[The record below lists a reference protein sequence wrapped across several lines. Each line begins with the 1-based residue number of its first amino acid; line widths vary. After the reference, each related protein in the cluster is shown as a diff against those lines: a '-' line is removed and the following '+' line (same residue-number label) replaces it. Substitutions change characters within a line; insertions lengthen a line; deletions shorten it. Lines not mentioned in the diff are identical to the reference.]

1 MVEDI
6 KKLKSISKLIKEYY
20 ECLIDEELE
29 IPKNTLRIELYKS
42 RLKTT
47 INEENKVLDNILKE
61 YSIDIVRDYLT
72 KEKESANELDELI
85 IERLLNKINSITS
98 KVLYKEELIS
108 TIGKETYFLS
118 LAILEDIIKDHPE
131 LKDKLIVS
139 IYKSYF
145 TSKTIEIEEEIIANN
160 FSINEHPA
168 ITTDTLAE
176 FYRVPIGI
184 HDDKKD
190 VVLYIFFEKGIKVL
204 NVLTKYTR
212 DYDLIYIV
220 ISYIRALILQASDKE
235 IFIMVINDILNLEKY
250 KPIHKYLAEI
260 LKKLEEDRQIPI
272 YINVEVQNGRH

>member
-6 KKLKSISKLIKEYY
+6 NKLKRISKLIKEYY

-61 YSIDIVRDYLT
+61 YSIDKVRDYLT

-250 KPIHKYLAEI
+250 KPIHKYLFEI
-260 LKKLEEDRQIPI
+260 LKKMEEDRQIPI
-272 YINVEVQNGRH
+272 YINVEVQNGRY

>member
-6 KKLKSISKLIKEYY
+6 NKLKSITKLIKEYY

-131 LKDKLIVS
+131 LKAKLIVS
-139 IYKSYF
+139 IYQSYF

-204 NVLTKYTR
+204 KVLAKYTR

-272 YINVEVQNGRH
+272 YINVEVQNGRY

>member
-6 KKLKSISKLIKEYY
+6 NKLKRISKLIKEYY

-61 YSIDIVRDYLT
+61 YSIDKVRDYLT

>member
-6 KKLKSISKLIKEYY
+6 NKLKRISKLIKEYY

-131 LKDKLIVS
+131 LKAKLIVS
-139 IYKSYF
+139 IYQSYF

-204 NVLTKYTR
+204 NILTKYTR

-272 YINVEVQNGRH
+272 YINVEVQNGRY

>member
-6 KKLKSISKLIKEYY
+6 NKLKRISKLIKEYY

-61 YSIDIVRDYLT
+61 YSIDKVRDYLT

-118 LAILEDIIKDHPE
+118 LTILEDIIKDHPE

-204 NVLTKYTR
+204 NVLAKYTR

-250 KPIHKYLAEI
+250 KPIHKYLFEI
-260 LKKLEEDRQIPI
+260 LKKMEEDRQIPI
-272 YINVEVQNGRH
+272 YINVEVQNGRY

>member
-6 KKLKSISKLIKEYY
+6 NKLKRISKLIKEYY

-29 IPKNTLRIELYKS
+29 IELYKS

-61 YSIDIVRDYLT
+61 YSIDKVRDYLT

-250 KPIHKYLAEI
+250 KPIHKYLFEI
-260 LKKLEEDRQIPI
+260 LKKMEEDRQIPI
-272 YINVEVQNGRH
+272 YINVEVQNGRY

>member
-6 KKLKSISKLIKEYY
+6 NKLKSISKLIKEYY

-29 IPKNTLRIELYKS
+29 MPKNTLRIELYKS

-61 YSIDIVRDYLT
+61 YSIDKVRDYLT

-118 LAILEDIIKDHPE
+118 LTILEDIIKDHPE

-250 KPIHKYLAEI
+250 KPIHKYLFEI
-260 LKKLEEDRQIPI
+260 LKKMEEDRQIPI
-272 YINVEVQNGRH
+272 YINVEVQNGRY

>member
-6 KKLKSISKLIKEYY
+6 NKLKRISKLIKEYY

-61 YSIDIVRDYLT
+61 YSIDKVRDYLT

-235 IFIMVINDILNLEKY
+235 IFIMAINDLLADDTY
-250 KPIHKYLAEI
+250 KPIHKYLSEI

-272 YINVEVQNGRH
+272 YINVEVQNGRY

>member
-6 KKLKSISKLIKEYY
+6 NKLKRISKLIKEYY

-29 IPKNTLRIELYKS
+29 MPKNTLRIELYKS

-61 YSIDIVRDYLT
+61 YSIDKVRDYLT

-118 LAILEDIIKDHPE
+118 LAILEDIIKDHSE
-131 LKDKLIVS
+131 LKAKLIVS

-220 ISYIRALILQASDKE
+220 ISYIRALILQARDKE

-250 KPIHKYLAEI
+250 KPIHKYLFEI
-260 LKKLEEDRQIPI
+260 LKKMEEDRQIPI
-272 YINVEVQNGRH
+272 YINVEVQNGRY

>member
-6 KKLKSISKLIKEYY
+6 NKLKRISKLIKEYY

-29 IPKNTLRIELYKS
+29 MPKNTLRIELYKS

-61 YSIDIVRDYLT
+61 YSIDKVRDYLT

-118 LAILEDIIKDHPE
+118 LTILEDIIKDHPE

>member
-6 KKLKSISKLIKEYY
+6 NKLKRISKLIKEYY

-61 YSIDIVRDYLT
+61 YSIDKVRDYLT

-272 YINVEVQNGRH
+272 YINVEVQNGRY

>member
-6 KKLKSISKLIKEYY
+6 NKLKRISKLIKEYY

-61 YSIDIVRDYLT
+61 YSIDKVRDYLT

-139 IYKSYF
+139 IYQSYF

-168 ITTDTLAE
+168 ITTDTLAD

-272 YINVEVQNGRH
+272 YINVEVQNGRY

>member
-6 KKLKSISKLIKEYY
+6 NKLKRISKLIKEYY

-29 IPKNTLRIELYKS
+29 IPKNVLRIELYKS

-61 YSIDIVRDYLT
+61 YSLDIVRDYLT
-72 KEKESANELDELI
+72 KEKESTNELDELI
-85 IERLLNKINSITS
+85 IERLLNKINSITP

-131 LKDKLIVS
+131 LKAKLIVS

-204 NVLTKYTR
+204 KVLAKYTR

-235 IFIMVINDILNLEKY
+235 IFIMAINDILADDTY

-272 YINVEVQNGRH
+272 YINVEVQNGRY

>member
-6 KKLKSISKLIKEYY
+6 NKLKRISKLIKEYY

-61 YSIDIVRDYLT
+61 YSIDKVRDYLT

-220 ISYIRALILQASDKE
+220 ISYIRALILQARDKE
-235 IFIMVINDILNLEKY
+235 IFIMAINDILNLEKY

-272 YINVEVQNGRH
+272 YINVEVQNGRY